1 MGQASIICFLSIFLL
16 SELPQ
21 NSPLSSRA
29 VNNYSSTKYSITTH
43 SLPDTH
49 GQVCHKYPWPGT
61 TSALVSVP
69 TAMIKHQDH
78 KQLGEEAFTL
88 LTRTSRQQAMVRG
101 SQGRD
106 LGGTR
111 RQEPIDT
118 KANGGALLTALLLMA
133 WSYRFLI
140 APKATSSAWHH
151 PQWPEPSQINPQ
163 ENVPQ
168 ASLGTLSQLR
178 FPVLKWS

>member
-1 MGQASIICFLSIFLL
+1 
-16 SELPQ
+16 
-21 NSPLSSRA
+21 
-29 VNNYSSTKYSITTH
+29 
-43 SLPDTH
+43 
-49 GQVCHKYPWPGT
+49 
-61 TSALVSVP
+61 
-69 TAMIKHQDH
+69 MIKHQDH

-133 WSYRFLI
+133 
-140 APKATSSAWHH
+140 
-151 PQWPEPSQINPQ
+151 
-163 ENVPQ
+163 
-168 ASLGTLSQLR
+168 
-178 FPVLKWS
+178 